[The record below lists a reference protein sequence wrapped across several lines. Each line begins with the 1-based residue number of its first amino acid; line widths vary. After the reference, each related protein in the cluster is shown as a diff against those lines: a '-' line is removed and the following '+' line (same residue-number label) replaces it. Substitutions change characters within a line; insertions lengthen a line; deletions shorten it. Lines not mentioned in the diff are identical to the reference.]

1 MEDLKIT
8 FLKDLEEDSVDGVII
23 STKSTVE
30 DIQESID
37 NVKEENDLYDWT
49 DIEGALPED
58 CKLLWV
64 SNNKV
69 VDY

>member
-8 FLKDLEEDSVDGVII
+8 FLKDLEENCVDGVII

-30 DIQESID
+30 DIQEAID
-37 NVKEENDLYDWT
+37 NVKAEVELYDWT
-49 DIEGALPED
+49 DIEGALPDD

-64 SNNKV
+64 NNGEV